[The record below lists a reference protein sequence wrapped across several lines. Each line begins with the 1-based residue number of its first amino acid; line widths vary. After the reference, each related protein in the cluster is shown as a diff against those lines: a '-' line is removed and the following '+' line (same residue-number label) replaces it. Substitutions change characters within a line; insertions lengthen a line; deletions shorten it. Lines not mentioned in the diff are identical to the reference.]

1 MFEFNNSFLMFDQLI
16 ILTTFKCANNIDK
29 EIYDQLYKC
38 FKIVFIFKDVFFNRI
53 IFTFE
58 SKFCC

>member
-1 MFEFNNSFLMFDQLI
+1 MFDQLI
-16 ILTTFKCANNIDK
+16 ILTTFKRANNIDK
-29 EIYDQLYKC
+29 EMYDQLYKC